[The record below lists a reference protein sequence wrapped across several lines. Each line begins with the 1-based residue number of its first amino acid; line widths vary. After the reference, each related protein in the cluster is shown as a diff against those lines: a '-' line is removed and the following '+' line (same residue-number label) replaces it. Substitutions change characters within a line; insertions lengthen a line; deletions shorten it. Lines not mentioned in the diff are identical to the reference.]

1 MSNKERIQE
10 LISSYGPGF
19 WFTKNKIKTDLG
31 LTNYDPINKVIKA
44 LETTLVLD
52 SRPGTRKG
60 TKEYSYP
67 DRERLASVFANAPAL
82 KDGGRPGA
90 HRNGSHNSGRDEETL
105 QVLSQVLI
113 DEYSHNWKGR
123 IPLEEELEHHEAWF
137 LRTRLPWLLFDSFYH
152 FGSNRQGD
160 TKTIPG
166 TRGAPF
172 SGWDITEEA
181 RKDRETFLSSTKED
195 LLTNG
200 KKSEL
205 HR

>member
-31 LTNYDPINKVIKA
+31 LSNYKTINSVIKT

-52 SRPGTRKG
+52 SRPGTRQG

-67 DRERLASVFANAPAL
+67 DRERLASVFANAPASFG
-82 KDGGRPGA
+82 KREGRPGA

-113 DEYSHNWKGR
+113 DEYSGNWKGR

-137 LRTRLPWLLFDSFYH
+137 LRTRLPWLLFDSFYYL
-152 FGSNRQGD
+152 GSNRQGD
-160 TKTIPG
+160 TKSFPG

-172 SGWDITEEA
+172 SGWDITQEA
-181 RKDRETFLSSTKED
+181 RKDRETFLISSKED
-195 LLTNG
+195 LLKGNF
-200 KKSEL
+200 
-205 HR
+205 

>member
-31 LTNYDPINKVIKA
+31 LSNYTPINEVIKI
-44 LETTLVLD
+44 LETNLVLD
-52 SRPGTRKG
+52 SRPGKRKG

-67 DRERLASVFANAPAL
+67 DRERLASIFANSVSL
-82 KDGGRPGA
+82 RPGA
-90 HRNGSHNSGRDEETL
+90 HRNGSSNSGRDEETL

-113 DEYSHNWKGR
+113 DEYSSNWKGR

-152 FGSNRQGD
+152 FGSNRHGD
-160 TKTIPG
+160 TKVIPG

-181 RKDRETFLSSTKED
+181 RKDRETFLSSSKED
-195 LLTNG
+195 LLKQG
-200 KKSEL
+200 DL
-205 HR
+205 